1 MALINGYAA
10 CGELEKEKQAYAV
23 IAGSESTHLQFGMDL
38 LWAIKDEL
46 GLVPSRQC
54 LDFLLSACAQSKDL
68 NNSRLVWR
76 EYEVCGYPYNV
87 LSYVRMYQALLASGD
102 HRSAEVIRN
111 KIARDDAEICSLISA
126 CQKVYTV
133 KTKSL
138 ECEKEKETV
147 KSVEGVKKK
156 KNVKYVE
163 GDTKEKNIKSA
174 EGEKKKKN
182 VTSVEGEKK
191 KKKKKKAAEKKKIE

>member
-1 MALINGYAA
+1 VVALDATPIYVYFATILLDIFYNLLVRLGAINY
-10 CGELEKEKQAYAV
+10 
-23 IAGSESTHLQFGMDL
+23 
-38 LWAIKDEL
+38 
-46 GLVPSRQC
+46 
-54 LDFLLSACAQSKDL
+54 
-68 NNSRLVWR
+68 
-76 EYEVCGYPYNV
+76 
-87 LSYVRMYQALLASGD
+87 
-102 HRSAEVIRN
+102 
-111 KIARDDAEICSLISA
+111 AEICSLISA

-147 KSVEGVKKK
+147 KSLEGVKKK
-156 KNVKYVE
+156 KNVKSVE

-191 KKKKKKAAEKKKIE
+191 KKKKRKAAEKKKIE